1 MDRRDGGRME
11 SAISQRQKAQ
21 RRREQSMR
29 DLAGSGGW
37 RAEEEAV
44 RDMQSSVSC
53 NPGTLRCR
61 GLRQVGV
68 GWDLET
74 VCGILDSLCPLPSPD
89 KVRQL
94 SLLTPLPEP
103 HLVEFPR

>member
-1 MDRRDGGRME
+1 MLSHKDKHKEGE
-11 SAISQRQKAQ
+11 SR
-21 RRREQSMR
+21 
-29 DLAGSGGW
+29 AGERW

-44 RDMQSSVSC
+44 SDMESSVSC
-53 NPGTLRCR
+53 NPGTLRRR
-61 GLRQVGV
+61 GLRQVGM
-68 GWDLET
+68 GWDLKT

-94 SLLTPLPEP
+94 SLLIPLPEP